1 MTTSRLNMNMKKYE
15 KSKAK
20 KRNKPKTNVAMAIYI
35 QEYFESLWGVIGTNE
50 DGIEVEG
57 YKVAPTLSGLAN
69 FLGMTRQTLYNYSKN
84 EEYQDV
90 IAEAKSLI
98 EQYNEEML
106 MSGQAT
112 NAIKFSLIN
121 NFGWKEKSEVD
132 SNININKKLEDF
144 F

>member
-1 MTTSRLNMNMKKYE
+1 MGTSRLSMNMKKYE
-15 KSKAK
+15 KTR

-35 QEYFESLWGVIGTNE
+35 QEYFESLWGVIGITE
-50 DGIEVEG
+50 DGEMVEG

-69 FLGMTRQTLYNYSKN
+69 FLGMTRQTLYNYSKL
-84 EEYQDV
+84 EEYQEV
-90 IAEAKSLI
+90 VAEAKSLI

-106 MSGQAT
+106 MTGQGT

-132 SNININKKLEDF
+132 NNVNINKKLEDF